1 MSADGRWSDACIH
14 NASSRGLLVAA
25 DDAPASGSY
34 VDIRRG
40 SLVIIGRVVW
50 RKGRFFGVR
59 TQDRV
64 VVQALIDEPRRG
76 AAATPTPTTER
87 RTSARLTAEGRIARR
102 VERSRQMASIV
113 QFGFLAAAAAAAAA
127 IMADEVSAT
136 LARPLAAVS
145 ASLNGSV
152 PE

>member
-1 MSADGRWSDACIH
+1 MNAGGRWTDVCIH

-25 DDAPASGSY
+25 DDPPASGSY

-59 TQDRV
+59 TQDRIV
-64 VVQALIDEPRRG
+64 VPALVDEPRRG
-76 AAATPTPTTER
+76 AAAAPAPKIER
-87 RTSARLTAEGRIARR
+87 RTSARLAAEGRIARR
-102 VERSRQMASIV
+102 VERSRRMAAMF
-113 QFGFLAAAAAAAAA
+113 QFGFLAVAATAAAAV
-127 IMADEVSAT
+127 MADEVSTT

-145 ASLNGSV
+145 STLNGTL

>member
-1 MSADGRWSDACIH
+1 MNADGRWTDACIH

-25 DDAPASGSY
+25 DDAPTSGSY

-64 VVQALIDEPRRG
+64 VVQALVDEPRRG
-76 AAATPTPTTER
+76 AATAPTSTVDR
-87 RTSARLTAEGRIARR
+87 RTSARLTSEGRMARR
-102 VERSRQMASIV
+102 VERSRRIASMA
-113 QFGFLAAAAAAAAA
+113 QFGFLAASAAAAAAV
-127 IMADEVSAT
+127 MAGEVGAT
-136 LARPLAAVS
+136 LSRPLAAVT
-145 ASLNGSV
+145 ASLNDDIV
-152 PE
+152 E